1 MSVLCCVVLSRVAC
15 QARTWRPM
23 DLSRVQKEIKEI
35 SLDKASGISVR
46 VMGNDLT
53 RLQGTI
59 NGPKDTVYEGG
70 E

>member
-1 MSVLCCVVLSRVAC
+1 
-15 QARTWRPM
+15 M

-53 RLQGTI
+53 ILQGTI

>member
-1 MSVLCCVVLSRVAC
+1 
-15 QARTWRPM
+15 M

-46 VMGNDLT
+46 EMGNDLT